1 MKASHRVYQ
10 QLVAIPDTIRQ
21 DRATLYGFSAEVFV
35 LLVAAVEVAIVS
47 HKIQSDETPCI
58 LIAALAFACT
68 SLLIQFVYVLNK
80 YCKGENALMESNADD
95 LWEPRIKLLKA
106 FLTLLAFVLV
116 AADQFSDKK

>member
-1 MKASHRVYQ
+1 MK
-10 QLVAIPDTIRQ
+10 